1 MDFLTMPDRNS
12 IFFTL
17 NSGGLLI
24 PMYDDFPDGYK
35 SRVSYIIRLE
45 PIEVT
50 ENNCDSILLCGEV
63 SPNPFED
70 LKAITENV
78 SDTMKNKYNII
89 KLYYS

>member
-12 IFFTL
+12 IFFTM
-17 NSGGLLI
+17 NSAGLLT

-35 SRVSYIIRLE
+35 SKVLYIIRLE

-50 ENNCDSILLCGEV
+50 VNNCDSILLCGEV

-78 SDTMKNKYNII
+78 RDTLRNKFNVI
-89 KLYYS
+89 

>member
-17 NSGGLLI
+17 NSAGLLI
-24 PMYDDFPDGYK
+24 PMYNEFPDGYK

-45 PIEVT
+45 PVEVT
-50 ENNCDSILLCGEV
+50 HNNCDSILLCGEV
-63 SPNPFED
+63 SPNPLED

-78 SDTMKNKYNII
+78 SNTMTNKYNII
-89 KLYYS
+89 KL